1 MPELPVIPF
10 DLPALV
16 PAAGG
21 GVVASSDGETRRVS
35 FDEARV
41 LFRSGEVVV
50 AHAAFVSGRL
60 KTAPSKP
67 LFDVLEL
74 FSFVHPARAH
84 LPSPSGIA
92 RALGLASP
100 ETAEAQAVILVR
112 AVEQLLAGL
121 RERSGEHER
130 LRLLAA
136 SLARAGWRWGPQILA
151 AIGEAADGKNPLAGY
166 DTWRALPQWE
176 DDAPPPKPSSLPVE
190 MDETRVRLHR
200 LVGETHEAR
209 PEQIA
214 YAEAATYA

>member
-1 MPELPVIPF
+1 MSDVF
-10 DLPALV
+10 HLPALV

-21 GVVASSDGETRRVS
+21 AVVARDGETQRITL
-35 FDEARV
+35 DEAKS
-41 LFRSGEVVV
+41 LFRSGDVIV

-60 KTAPSKP
+60 KTAPAKP
-67 LFDVLEL
+67 LYDVLEL
-74 FSFVHPARAH
+74 FAFVHPARAH
-84 LPSPSGIA
+84 LPSASGVA
-92 RALGLASP
+92 RALGLAGP
-100 ETAEAQAVILVR
+100 ETAEAQALILVR
-112 AVEQLLAGL
+112 AVEQLLADL
-121 RERSGEHER
+121 RERKGEHER
-130 LRLLAA
+130 LRPLAA